1 MYTHSFRDRA
11 GVVHIVAMPTSRTP
25 YAACGTIYFDLDK
38 SDRAFHFVPGVAT
51 CLRCWARELLEWT
64 WEANTSTPQKGL

>member
-1 MYTHSFRDRA
+1 MKLEHL
-11 GVVHIVAMPTSRTP
+11 VPV
-25 YAACGTIYFDLDK
+25 
-38 SDRAFHFVPGVAT
+38 VPGVAT